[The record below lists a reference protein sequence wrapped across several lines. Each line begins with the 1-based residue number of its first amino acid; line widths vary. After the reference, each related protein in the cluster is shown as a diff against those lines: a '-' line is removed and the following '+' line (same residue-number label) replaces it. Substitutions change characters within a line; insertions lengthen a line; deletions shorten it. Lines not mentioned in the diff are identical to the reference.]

1 MLFVYCILY
10 ILRFLWAIL
19 KKPREYFWVY
29 PQVLLNRGGGC
40 SQSVEAVGG
49 QSAGRESA
57 CLPVT
62 LLLLEPYIA
71 RHFMAIHSR
80 PGQPDTA
87 ATPKLTIT
95 STS

>member
-1 MLFVYCILY
+1 MGHTEKTPGI
-10 ILRFLWAIL
+10 FLGISRSA
-19 KKPREYFWVY
+19 P
-29 PQVLLNRGGGC
+29 NRGGGC

-57 CLPVT
+57 CLSVT

-71 RHFMAIHSR
+71 RHFWPFTAA

-95 STS
+95 P

>member
-1 MLFVYCILY
+1 
-10 ILRFLWAIL
+10 
-19 KKPREYFWVY
+19 
-29 PQVLLNRGGGC
+29 
-40 SQSVEAVGG
+40 
-49 QSAGRESA
+49 
-57 CLPVT
+57 VT
-62 LLLLEPYIA
+62 LFLLEPYIA